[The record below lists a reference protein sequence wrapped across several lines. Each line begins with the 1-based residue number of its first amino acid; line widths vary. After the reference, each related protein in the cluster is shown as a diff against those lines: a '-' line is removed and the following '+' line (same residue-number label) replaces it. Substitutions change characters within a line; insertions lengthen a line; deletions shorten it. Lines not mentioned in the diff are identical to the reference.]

1 MNIKENRVANAKLAS
16 ALKLLAKKDP
26 LSFFKQFLYFVP
38 TALCAIVACS
48 WFAHNVIRAF
58 YNPFTPVNTK

>member
-1 MNIKENRVANAKLAS
+1 MNIKENRVANAKLAN
-16 ALKLLAKKDP
+16 ALKVLAKKDP
-26 LSFFKQFLYFVP
+26 LSFFVP
-38 TALCAIVACS
+38 TALCAVVACS